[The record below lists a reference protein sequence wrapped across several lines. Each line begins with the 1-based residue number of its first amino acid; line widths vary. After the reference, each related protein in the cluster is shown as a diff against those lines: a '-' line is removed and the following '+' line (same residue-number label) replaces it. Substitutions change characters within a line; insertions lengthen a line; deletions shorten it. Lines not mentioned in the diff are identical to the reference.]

1 MALGEARLDH
11 TSMVE
16 SHSWLFVVTLVAR
29 LLHALL
35 DKSICISIKFNKSNF
50 YCKYNYTHLKKVYI
64 RLNKSW
70 TKLINLWT
78 ILQYIYKIIW
88 SLSLSLSLSLSPA
101 RSNSVVILMRFP
113 HQNDKFALMSS
124 GFFKRL
130 SMLIHAIR
138 VLKD

>member
-88 SLSLSLSLSLSPA
+88 SLSLSLSLSLQQEATLLWYWWGSLIKMTSLLLWVVAFSRGSPC
-101 RSNSVVILMRFP
+101 SSMR
-113 HQNDKFALMSS
+113 
-124 GFFKRL
+124 
-130 SMLIHAIR
+130 
-138 VLKD
+138 